1 MKNNIVKKKSF
12 DFAIRIVKLTR
23 ILQEDKR
30 DFVISKQLLHCATP
44 VGACVRESEHA
55 ESDSDFIH
63 KLQIGLKEANET
75 EYWLDLLYATQYLN
89 EKEYESI
96 IADCKEILKLLISII
111 KTKKENIKN
120 ESSNKN

>member
-1 MKNNIVKKKSF
+1 MKNNIIKEKSF
-12 DFAIRIVKLTR
+12 DFSIRIVKLVKLLR
-23 ILQEDKR
+23 EDKKE
-30 DFVISKQLLHCATP
+30 FLITKQLVRSATSI
-44 VGACVRESEHA
+44 GACIRESEYA
-55 ESDSDFIH
+55 ESDNDFIH
-63 KLQIGLKEANET
+63 KLHIALKETNET

>member
-1 MKNNIVKKKSF
+1 MKNNIVKEKSF

-30 DFVISKQLLHCATP
+30 EFVISKQLLRCATS

-75 EYWLDLLYATQYLN
+75 EYWLDLLYATQHLT
-89 EKEYESI
+89 EKEYKSI
-96 IADCKEILKLLISII
+96 INDCKEILKLLISIV
-111 KTKKENIKN
+111 KTKKENIKTSMN
-120 ESSNKN
+120 NK